1 MSDVI
6 RWLWQGMRRTGAH
19 RGADAVVRA
28 DANPVPVLRALV
40 VDDLPVHRLLLSG
53 MLKVLFPHAV
63 VDEAND
69 GLQAQALLRG
79 KSYDIVLSD
88 WQMPNM
94 DGLQLASW
102 LRSSE
107 RSQLSEQFSARDS
120 WKRPMLPSA
129 QCPQQP
135 FVLVSSRDG
144 VEEIAPLFSTHR
156 IDGYLIKPFDQ
167 AAIEEIV
174 RFAIGV
180 SAQKA

>member
-1 MSDVI
+1 MQDAI
-6 RWLWQGMRRTGAH
+6 HWLWQGARRTGA
-19 RGADAVVRA
+19 RRDGAAAALADAP
-28 DANPVPVLRALV
+28 DVPAFRVLV

-53 MLKVLFPHAV
+53 MLKVLFPLAV
-63 VDEAND
+63 VDEADD

-107 RSQLSEQFSARDS
+107 RLQPSEPFSARDS
-120 WKRPMLPSA
+120 WKRPMLHSTR
-129 QCPQQP
+129 CSQQP

-144 VEEIAPLFSTHR
+144 VDEIAPLFSTHG

-167 AAIEEIV
+167 AAIREIV

-180 SAQKA
+180 SEPIA

>member
-1 MSDVI
+1 MQDAI
-6 RWLWQGMRRTGAH
+6 HWLWQGARRTGA
-19 RGADAVVRA
+19 RRDGAVSALAGAPDIPAFRV
-28 DANPVPVLRALV
+28 LV

-53 MLKVLFPHAV
+53 MLKVLFPLAV
-63 VDEAND
+63 VDEADD

-79 KSYDIVLSD
+79 NSYDIVLSD

-107 RSQLSEQFSARDS
+107 RSQSSEQFSARDS
-120 WKRPMLPSA
+120 WKRPMLPST
-129 QCPQQP
+129 QYPQQA

-144 VEEIAPLFSTHR
+144 ADEIATLFSTHR

-167 AAIEEIV
+167 AAIREIV

-180 SAQKA
+180 SVPKA